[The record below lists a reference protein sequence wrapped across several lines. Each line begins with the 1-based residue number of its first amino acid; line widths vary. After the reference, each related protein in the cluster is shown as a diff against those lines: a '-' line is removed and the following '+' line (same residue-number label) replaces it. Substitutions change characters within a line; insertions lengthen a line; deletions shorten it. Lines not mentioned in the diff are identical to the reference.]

1 VKITWTITK
10 KHGNWRPVFR
20 YQCLQEDWEVELRVP
35 SGHTDNITIPI
46 SGDWYKYLQS
56 LTTEEKA
63 NGETPPC
70 KDNLSLP
77 RWGEQQYLSAE
88 YILPWRPGNPPQYPE
103 IEAAMQALMAEW
115 ERRVLETIQSGACR
129 DEGEVTHSP
138 EFRQQL
144 RDWLNKQ

>member
-1 VKITWTITK
+1 MKITWTITK

-20 YQCLQEDWEVELRVP
+20 YRCIQEDWETDLRIPGGLTEYITVP
-35 SGHTDNITIPI
+35 VSGN
-46 SGDWYKYLQS
+46 WYQFLDQMS
-56 LTTEEKA
+56 PEEKA
-63 NGETPPC
+63 NGEAAPETQPL
-70 KDNLSLP
+70 KLP
-77 RWGEQQYLSAE
+77 SWREPNYLSAE
-88 YILPWRPGNPPQYPE
+88 CILPWRPGNPPQYPE